1 MLCRLTPRESPA
13 FPAVLALTP
22 ALPQFWGAAGL
33 ELCGPRWHGGAHW
46 GWAELSLVLVSGECA
61 ESCSEGLAL
70 GDTEVQQLQCW
81 AVPVAAGAGRGSDH
95 VCGCG
100 GGQVRAEGLG
110 LG

>member
-1 MLCRLTPRESPA
+1 MVPGGS
-13 FPAVLALTP
+13 
-22 ALPQFWGAAGL
+22 AGFS
-33 ELCGPRWHGGAHW
+33 GG
-46 GWAELSLVLVSGECA
+46 GLSCHTSLVSGECA
-61 ESCSEGLAL
+61 ESSSEGLAL

-110 LG
+110 